1 MKKLPQASATP
12 AGAVRLEWPSVVT
25 PMVML
30 SGKSQ
35 APPARDRKA
44 SDKPEKRQSLELEFL
59 SSNPSYST
67 RQLCDLG

>member
-1 MKKLPQASATP
+1 MGGLDKELFQEKELNEGLLSMQ
-12 AGAVRLEWPSVVT
+12 
-25 PMVML
+25 ML